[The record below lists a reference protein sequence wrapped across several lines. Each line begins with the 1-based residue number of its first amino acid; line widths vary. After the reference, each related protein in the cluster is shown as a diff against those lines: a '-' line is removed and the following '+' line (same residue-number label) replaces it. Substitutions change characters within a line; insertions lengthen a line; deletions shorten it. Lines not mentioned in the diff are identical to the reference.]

1 VSANIRLSLCE
12 VSSGNCAVSAS
23 TRKIIFPHAARAGQ
37 LATHAEIRTCTLL
50 CLPRLA
56 AGRAELW
63 DDELG
68 AELRYRS
75 GVDRAYEHAPGEK
88 RIAADLRRKEV
99 WLKRMALLESII
111 THIKTH
117 KHKHKPTRLRS
128 ETCPRAHASRRR
140 TRRKDAH
147 KSIETAHRHI
157 HTPRVR

>member
-1 VSANIRLSLCE
+1 MSANIRLSLCE

-23 TRKIIFPHAARAGQ
+23 TRKRNFPHAARAGQ
-37 LATHAEIRTCTLL
+37 LATHAKIFTCTLL
-50 CLPRLA
+50 CLSRLA
-56 AGRAELW
+56 AGRAKLW
-63 DDELG
+63 DNELG

-99 WLKRMALLESII
+99 WLKRMALLERTN

-117 KHKHKPTRLRS
+117 NTQTQTYKATFGNLP
-128 ETCPRAHASRRR
+128 ASSREQ
-140 TRRKDAH
+140 KDAH